1 MAEPAVGFLK
11 RRRPEI
17 IHDQLLIIHG
27 IAVDLKIDI
36 LTKQGDFVLDVAM
49 HLTESAVGVFGHS
62 GSGKSTL
69 LRCLTGLTRPDC
81 GRIELDGEV
90 LFDSTRKVWVPPHKR
105 RIGMVFQDARL
116 FPHWSVE
123 KNLHAGDRYL
133 GPADKPYSETQVI
146 ELLQI
151 GPLLKR
157 SVRMLSGGEKQ
168 RVALARALLS
178 YPRLLLM
185 DEPVT
190 GLDAALKKQILP
202 FLNAVHRELDVPCM
216 LVSHDLTEILQLSD
230 ELVLVEKGRLKGQ
243 GRLLELVKDP
253 KTLRLLRGAGLMNVL
268 PMLPMDHCEQ
278 SGTSSLIPRTAGNH
292 TAIIRAEYCPGLPKH
307 QTTLFGISPSEI
319 SLALRPVEGISL
331 QNQLSGRVAHLVETP
346 ERSLCLV
353 DVGCLL
359 MVEVTAQAVRELSL
373 EPGADIWCLFK
384 ACGVRRF

>member
-1 MAEPAVGFLK
+1 MNLK
-11 RRRPEI
+11 
-17 IHDQLLIIHG
+17 
-27 IAVDLKIDI
+27 VDI
-36 LTKQGDFVLDVAM
+36 LVKQGDFLLDVDM
-49 HLTESAVGVFGHS
+49 HLTKSAVGVFGHS

-69 LRCLTGLTRPDC
+69 LRCLTGLTRPQC

-123 KNLHAGDRYL
+123 KNLAAGNRYL
-133 GPADKPYSETQVI
+133 GPADKPYSTRQVI
-146 ELLQI
+146 DLLQI

-157 SVRMLSGGEKQ
+157 SVRLLSGGEKQ

-190 GLDAALKKQILP
+190 GLDAPLKKQILP
-202 FLNAVHRELDVPCM
+202 FLNAVHRELDVPCI

-230 ELVLVEKGRLKGQ
+230 ELVLFEKGRLRGQ
-243 GRLLELVKDP
+243 GPLLELVKDP
-253 KTLRLLRGAGLMNVL
+253 QLLRLLRGAGLMNVL
-268 PMLPMDHCEQ
+268 PMLPLDHCDQ
-278 SGTSSLIPRTAGNH
+278 SGTSWLIPCTASSH
-292 TAIIRAEYCPGLPKH
+292 TAVIRAEHWPDLPKH
-307 QTTLFGISPSEI
+307 QATLFGISPSEI
-319 SLALRPVEGISL
+319 SLALQPVEGISL
-331 QNQLSGRVAHLVETP
+331 QNQLSGKVEHLVETA

-353 DVGCLL
+353 DVGCPL